1 MMIAMECKEKEPQM
15 NADERRFV
23 MSAHR
28 KDRKAQRHLLN
39 FCMVKHPQNGTRIIV
54 SVCIRVIRVLLRLP
68 WKVKGANN
76 GLFL

>member
-23 MSAHR
+23 TSAHR

-39 FCMVKHPQNGTRIIV
+39 FCMVKHPKNGMRIARFFADNR
-54 SVCIRVIRVLLRLP
+54 IRVHPRHPCSITFALEGKRS
-68 WKVKGANN
+68 
-76 GLFL
+76 